1 MKNYLTGVLLA
12 SASAFAESNYN
23 QTAAEKAMTL
33 KLTKEE
39 EAYVK
44 SPEYKAS
51 VVKEGSKLS
60 ALSDA
65 HVAESVK
72 AAETYDAP
80 TGKQVVTDA
89 IDYSKG
95 VAEAKQDNK

>member
-1 MKNYLTGVLLA
+1 MNERIH
-12 SASAFAESNYN
+12 S
-23 QTAAEKAMTL
+23 QI
-33 KLTKEE
+33 
-39 EAYVK
+39 
-44 SPEYKAS
+44 
-51 VVKEGSKLS
+51 EG
-60 ALSDA
+60 
-65 HVAESVK
+65 SVK

>member
-12 SASAFAESNYN
+12 SASAFAESTNN
-23 QTAAEKAMTL
+23 QTAAEKEITL
-33 KLTKEE
+33 EPT
-39 EAYVK
+39 AYVK
-44 SPEYKAS
+44 SLLA
-51 VVKEGSKLS
+51 KEDSEMNEGIHSQI
-60 ALSDA
+60 
-65 HVAESVK
+65 EGSVK